1 MHRYTFLFLLL
12 PIYAFAQPQ
21 YTIQDLG
28 TLPSLPS
35 GSCTGTA
42 ISQAGIVAGYCNAAG
57 GSILFG
63 VDTQPFVYSKGVL
76 TALGLTN
83 QPAVPLGVNDSGVVV
98 GGYVNISLTTGLSVS
113 PFIYQNSSVQTFAG
127 IPGGALPFGL
137 TNSGQSA
144 ATVITAGGENF
155 FIASQAFQITTAGTA
170 TSLSPSSGSEAVAF
184 GISPSGA
191 WVSGGSG
198 SAVGKQLGSQTPTL
212 WNNGTAQALP
222 LVPNFTYAS
231 MTGVND
237 SGMAAGTAF
246 TFNFSEP
253 LSSTGTAHAVL
264 YNNGAMTDLG
274 TLSNDTT
281 SAALGINN
289 SGTVVGYS
297 SGQVPDITLFFAPL
311 LEIASASSHAIVYMN
326 GTMYDLNSQLT
337 NGAGWQLTAATA
349 INNAGQIVGTGLI
362 QQQQHAF
369 LLTPVPAVTTP
380 PPPAV
385 TSVVGAGLSV
395 PAVNS
400 LSANGLFTLFGTG
413 FTAAGVKQNVTPAD
427 LTNNALPTNLAN
439 TCVQGGSTKWALIYV
454 SATQINAVADPL
466 STSGN
471 LPVSVITN
479 CGQANETP
487 TAAVNVTVAAV
498 TPQFLFDVQNPTGQN
513 EIVATEQDGSQ
524 VGPTGLIP
532 GGEPFAPAHAGDILT
547 AYGVGWGTT
556 TPAAVVG
563 SLAPSGTA
571 DITAKYTL
579 TVGGMT
585 AAVSYA
591 GLAPT
596 FAGLYQID
604 FTVPAGLS
612 AGNQP
617 IVLTVDGVATPA
629 GAFLAVQ

>member
-1 MHRYTFLFLLL
+1 MHRYTFLFLLV
-12 PIYAFAQPQ
+12 PISVFAQPQ

-35 GSCTGTA
+35 GSCVATA

-57 GSILFG
+57 GSIVFG

-76 TALGLTN
+76 TGLGITN

-98 GGYVNISLTTGLSVS
+98 GGNVNINLKTGISVS
-113 PFIYQNSSVQTFAG
+113 PFIYQNGSIQAFTG
-127 IPGGALPFGL
+127 IPGSVLPFGL
-137 TNSGQSA
+137 TNSGKSA
-144 ATVITAGGENF
+144 ATKITAGGENF
-155 FIASQAFQITTAGTA
+155 FVASQALQITTAGTS
-170 TSLSPSSGSEAVAF
+170 TPLSPSSGSEAVAF

-191 WVSGGSG
+191 WISGGSG
-198 SAVGKQLGSQTPTL
+198 TASGEELGSQTPTL

-246 TFNFSEP
+246 TFNFSELTDP
-253 LSSTGTAHAVL
+253 SATSHAVV
-264 YNNGAMTDLG
+264 YNNGTMTDLG
-274 TLSNDTT
+274 TLANDAA

-297 SGQVPDITLFFAPL
+297 TGQVPDITLFFEPL
-311 LEIASASSHAIVYMN
+311 LETASGNSHAFVYVN
-326 GTMYDLNSQLT
+326 GTMYNLNNQLPSGT
-337 NGAGWQLTAATA
+337 GWQLTAATA

-369 LLTPVPAVTTP
+369 LLTPVQP
-380 PPPAV
+380 PPPPTV

-395 PAVNS
+395 PAVSS

-413 FTAAGVKQNVTPAD
+413 FTAAGVSQNVTPAD

-439 TCVQGGSTKWALIYV
+439 TCVQGGTTKWALIFV
-454 SATQINAVADPL
+454 SAAQINAVADPL
-466 STSGN
+466 STSGT

-479 CGQANETP
+479 CGQANQTT
-487 TAAVNVTVAAV
+487 TAPVNVTVAAV

-513 EIVATEQDGSQ
+513 EIVATEQNGAQ
-524 VGPTGLIP
+524 VGPTGLVP
-532 GGEPFAPAHAGDILT
+532 GGVPFTPAHAGDILT

-556 TPAAVVG
+556 APAAVVG

-571 DITAKYTL
+571 DLTGKYTL
-579 TVGGMT
+579 TVGGKT

-604 FTVPAGLS
+604 FTVPSGLT

-617 IVLTVDGVATPA
+617 VVLTVDGVSTPA

>member
-1 MHRYTFLFLLL
+1 MHRYTFFFLLL
-12 PIYAFAQPQ
+12 PILAFAQPQ

-28 TLPSLPS
+28 SLPNLP
-35 GSCTGTA
+35 SCTGTA
-42 ISQAGIVAGYCNAAG
+42 ISQAGLVTGYCNAAG
-57 GSILFG
+57 GSIVFG
-63 VDTQPFVYSKGVL
+63 VDTHAFLYSKGVL
-76 TALGLTN
+76 TDLGAVN
-83 QPAVPLGVNDSGVVV
+83 QPAVPTGVNDSGVVV
-98 GGYVNISLTTGLSVS
+98 GGYVDINLETGIAVS
-113 PFIYQNSSVQTFAG
+113 PFLYQNGAIQPFAG
-127 IPGGALPFGL
+127 IPAATLPLGL

-144 ATVITAGGENF
+144 ATQITAGGQNIF
-155 FIASQAFQITTAGTA
+155 VSSHAFQITTAGTSTA
-170 TSLSPSSGSEAVAF
+170 LSPSSGSQAVAF

-191 WVSGGSG
+191 WISGGSG
-198 SAVGKQLGSQTPTL
+198 SAVGQQLGSQTPTL

-237 SGMAAGTAF
+237 SGMAAGMAF
-246 TFNFSEP
+246 TYHFPDLQDKNA
-253 LSSTGTAHAVL
+253 TGHAVL

-274 TLSNDTT
+274 TLVNDAC

-289 SGTVVGYS
+289 SGTIVGYS
-297 SGQVPDITLFFAPL
+297 SGQVPDVTLMFGPL
-311 LEIASASSHAIVYMN
+311 LEAASGSSHAFVYMN
-326 GTMYDLNSQLT
+326 GTMYDLNRQLVS
-337 NGAGWQLTAATA
+337 GAGWQLTSAIA

-369 LLTPVPAVTTP
+369 LLTPVVP
-380 PPPAV
+380 PPPP
-385 TSVVGAGLSV
+385 TINSVVGAGLSV

-400 LSANGLFTLFGTG
+400 LSANGLFTIFGTG
-413 FTAAGVKQNVTPAD
+413 FAAAGVSQNVTPAD

-439 TCVQGGSTKWALIYV
+439 TCVQGGTAKWSLIFV

-487 TAAVNVTVAAV
+487 TAAMNVTVAAV
-498 TPQFLFDVQNPTGQN
+498 TPQFLFDVQNPSGQN
-513 EIVATEQDGSQ
+513 EIVATEQSGAQ
-524 VGPTGLIP
+524 VGPTGLVP
-532 GGEPFAPAHAGDILT
+532 GGVPFTPAHAGDILT

-556 TPAAVVG
+556 APAAVVG

-571 DITAKYTL
+571 DLTGKYTL
-579 TVGGMT
+579 TVGGKT
-585 AAVSYA
+585 AAISYA

-604 FTVPAGLS
+604 FTVPAGLT

-617 IVLTVDGVATPA
+617 IVLTVDGVSTPV

>member
-1 MHRYTFLFLLL
+1 MHRYTFLFLLF

-28 TLPSLPS
+28 SLPNLP
-35 GSCTGTA
+35 SCTGTA
-42 ISQAGIVAGYCNAAG
+42 ISQAGIVTGYCNAAG
-57 GSILFG
+57 GSIAFG
-63 VDTQPFVYSKGVL
+63 VDTHAFVYTKGVL
-76 TALGLTN
+76 TDLGVTN

-98 GGYVNISLTTGLSVS
+98 GGYVNINFATGISVS
-113 PFIYQNSSVQTFAG
+113 PFIYQNGSVQPFAG
-127 IPGGALPFGL
+127 IPGATLPIGL
-137 TNSGQSA
+137 TNSGQAA
-144 ATVITAGGENF
+144 ATQVTAGGEDLF
-155 FIASQAFQITTAGTA
+155 VSSHAFQVTTSGTSTA
-170 TSLSPSSGSEAVAF
+170 LAPSTGSEAVAF

-198 SAVGKQLGSQTPTL
+198 NAVGKQLGSQTPTL

-222 LVPNFTYAS
+222 LIPNFTYAS

-237 SGMAAGTAF
+237 SGMAAGAAF
-246 TFNFSEP
+246 NYNFPQLQDPSASE
-253 LSSTGTAHAVL
+253 HAVL
-264 YNNGAMTDLG
+264 YSNGAMTDLG
-274 TLSNDTT
+274 TLSNDNT

-297 SGQVPDITLFFAPL
+297 SGQIPDVTLFFGPL
-311 LEIASASSHAIVYMN
+311 LEVASASSHAIVYMN
-326 GTMYDLNSQLT
+326 GTMYDLNRQLS
-337 NGAGWQLTAATA
+337 NGTGWQLTAATA

-380 PPPAV
+380 PPPTV

-413 FTAAGVKQNVTPAD
+413 FTAAGVSQNVTPAD

-439 TCVQGGSTKWALIYV
+439 TCVQGGTTKWALIFV

-466 STSGN
+466 STSGT

-479 CGQANETP
+479 CGQATETP
-487 TAAVNVTVAAV
+487 TAPLNVTVAAV

-513 EIVATEQDGSQ
+513 EIVATQQDGSQ
-524 VGPTGLIP
+524 VGPTGLVP
-532 GGEPFAPAHAGDILT
+532 GGVPFTPAHAGDILT
-547 AYGVGWGTT
+547 AYGVGWGVT

-571 DITAKYTL
+571 DITGKYTL
-579 TVGGMT
+579 TVGGKT

-604 FTVPAGLS
+604 FTVPSGLT